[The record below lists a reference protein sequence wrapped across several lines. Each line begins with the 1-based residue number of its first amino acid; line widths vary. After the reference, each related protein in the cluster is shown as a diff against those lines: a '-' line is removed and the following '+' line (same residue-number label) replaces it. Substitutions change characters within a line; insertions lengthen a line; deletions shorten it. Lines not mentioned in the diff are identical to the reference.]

1 MKPLPF
7 VLAGLC
13 IASLVPAAA
22 SADTLD
28 PATFKQTMRR
38 PLIVVDTVPAG
49 GVQIKWGNGAYDYGY
64 GAWVECATFV
74 NNGPKTATAVRIAF
88 EYLDGTNKIVGKDV
102 LERKGTFSPG
112 AVIEGRGGVIQ
123 PRFTDGCI
131 KPKNTTQATDS
142 IAVVVEGVTYDDG
155 TRFDRVVD
163 FNTAAAA
170 VTPSPKP

>member
-1 MKPLPF
+1 MKLAHF
-7 VLAGLC
+7 VLAPLC
-13 IASLVPAAA
+13 IAALFPAPAA
-22 SADTLD
+22 ADTLD
-28 PATFKQTMRR
+28 AGTFKQTMRR
-38 PLIVVDTVPAG
+38 PLIIVDTAPAG

-88 EYLDGTNKIVGKDV
+88 NYLDRDKHVVGKDV

-131 KPKNTTQATDS
+131 KPLHDTRDS
-142 IAVVVEGVTYDDG
+142 ESTAVVIEGVTYDDG
-155 TRFDRVVD
+155 TRFDRTVD
-163 FNTAAAA
+163 FGGAAA
-170 VTPSPKP
+170 TPSPSPKP